1 MGAKKK
7 IWTDDLSIGNVRIDN
22 DHKKL
27 LEAYDDLVDLIDHDG
42 SNEDFAKIL
51 SKMTDYVFK
60 HLKNEEKYMEEFGY
74 PKLKEH
80 QQFHRDYNYK
90 VAMYNF
96 DLLKSNPPNPHEII
110 EYIRE
115 WWMNHILKHDMDYE
129 NYKRSIDSDASY
141 NSF

>member
-7 IWTDDLSIGNVRIDN
+7 IWTDELSIGNVRIDN

-27 LEAYDDLVDLIDHDG
+27 LEVYDDLVDLIEHNG

-80 QQFHRDYNYK
+80 QQFHRNYNYK
-90 VAMYNF
+90 VSMYNF
-96 DLLKSNPPNPHEII
+96 NLLGSNPPNPHEII

-115 WWMNHILKHDMDYE
+115 WWINHILKHDIDYE
-129 NYKRSIDSDASY
+129 NYRNSIGSDVSYDS
-141 NSF
+141 F